1 MEKLKFNFT
10 LGDDTELLKKMKEAY
25 LACPAAVKYCK
36 ELGIPD
42 EKIDKYIT
50 KVFDFVSDIN
60 YCKKCPG
67 IKNCKKENAY
77 LISKVDYHG
86 TIVETTL
93 APCKE
98 IIKRVAFEKQFQ
110 VRDFNDDLLDVS
122 IRDIDKTS
130 SRKEALQQ
138 YAEFVKGNANP
149 WIYLTGGAGSG
160 RSYFAAV
167 MCVDAASR
175 SMGPICFLNS
185 AKRIRELS
193 DLANKKGEAFQKELD
208 KYCNARI
215 LVLDD
220 FGNEFVNDFI
230 RDTII
235 YPIISTRHNKNLMT
249 IFTSDFTIDEIETL
263 YSTSKAGQ
271 LRAKQICKIISTS
284 AKKEINL
291 GTLAIY

>member
-1 MEKLKFNFT
+1 MEKLKFDFT

-25 LACPAAVKYCK
+25 LACPAAIKYCK

-50 KVFDFVSDIN
+50 KVYDFVCDIN

-67 IKNCKKENAY
+67 IKNCQKENPF
-77 LISKVDYHG
+77 LVSKVDYHG
-86 TIVETTL
+86 NVVESILT
-93 APCKE
+93 PCRE
-98 IIKRVAFEKQFQ
+98 LIKRVAFEKQFQ
-110 VRDFNDDLLDVS
+110 VRDFKDEYLDKS
-122 IRDIDKTS
+122 LRDVDKTTQK
-130 SRKEALQQ
+130 KEALNM
-138 YAEFVKGNANP
+138 YADFIKGNSNP

-160 RSYFAAV
+160 RSYFAAL

-185 AKRIRELS
+185 AKRVRELAE
-193 DLANKKGEAFQKELD
+193 LANKKGEDFQKELD

-235 YPIISTRHNKNLMT
+235 YPIISIRHNKNLMT
-249 IFTSDFTIDEIETL
+249 IFTSDFTINEIETL

-271 LRAKQICKIISTS
+271 LRAKQICRIISTS
-284 AKKEINL
+284 AKKEIDL

>member
-10 LGDDTELLKKMKEAY
+10 LGDDSELLSKMKEAY

-50 KVFDFVSDIN
+50 KVYDFVCDIN

-67 IKNCKKENAY
+67 IKNCQKENPY

-86 TIVETTL
+86 TVVESTL
-93 APCKE
+93 TPCKE
-98 IIKRVAFEKQFQ
+98 LIKRVAFERQFQ
-110 VRDFNDDLLDVS
+110 VRDFKDEMLDKT
-122 IRDIDKTS
+122 IRDVDKTAQK
-130 SRKEALQQ
+130 KEALKL
-138 YAEFVKGNANP
+138 YAEFIKGESNP

-160 RSYFAAV
+160 RSYFAAI
-167 MCVDAASR
+167 MTVDAASR
-175 SMGPICFLNS
+175 SLGPICYLNS
-185 AKRIRELS
+185 AKRVRELAE
-193 DLANKKGEAFQKELD
+193 LANKKGEEFQKQLD
-208 KYCNARI
+208 KYSNARI

-235 YPIISTRHNKNLMT
+235 YPIISARSTKNLMT

-271 LRAKQICKIISTS
+271 LRAKQICKIIKASV
-284 AKKEINL
+284 KKEINL

>member
-1 MEKLKFNFT
+1 MEKLKVNFT
-10 LGDDTELLKKMKEAY
+10 IDADNELINKMKEAY

-42 EKIDKYIT
+42 EKIDQYIA
-50 KVFDFVSDIN
+50 KIYDFVCDIN

-67 IKNCKKENAY
+67 IKNCKKENAL

-86 TIVETTL
+86 MAVETQMS
-93 APCKE
+93 PCKE
-98 IIKRVAFEKQFQ
+98 LIKRVAFEKQFK
-110 VRDFNDDLLDVS
+110 VKDFPDEWLDS
-122 IRDIDKTS
+122 TIRDVNKTVE
-130 SRKEALQQ
+130 KKKALEL
-138 YAEFVKGNANP
+138 YADFVKGNSAP
-149 WIYLTGGAGSG
+149 WIYLNGGAGCG
-160 RSYFAAV
+160 RSFFAAT
-167 MCVDAASR
+167 MTIDAATR
-175 SMGPICFLNS
+175 GLGPVCYLNS

-193 DLANKKGEAFQKELD
+193 ELANKKGEDFQKLLD
-208 KYCNARI
+208 EYSNARI

-235 YPIISTRHNKNLMT
+235 YPIISARSNKNLMT

-271 LRAKQICKIISTS
+271 LRAKQICKIIKAS